1 MELVGGP
8 LGVAAIV
15 GVAFLLVVLAVL
27 HFRYRMFRRRK
38 GRGRGKSGALS
49 HARIEILET
58 KIIDADRKL
67 VLMRCDDIEH
77 LVMVGGPADVV
88 VENDVRK
95 VRGPGAAPAK
105 IPGLESER
113 RPPSWTPPVPA
124 KGHDTASAASPKT
137 PEPKR
142 PAADARQAS
151 AAPRAPAVQP
161 PLARTGGRSA
171 EPHPVASE
179 ITQNRA
185 SAQRSQ
191 SADSYGNRREP
202 TPPRRVP
209 AGQNPPPPNRSIS
222 QPTQSGG
229 DRQARPART
238 NGRGEPGAG
247 LPAAQIPWSDPDS
260 IENEIV
266 RALRFDPQ
274 TRGGA
279 TASGRREP
287 VAKPAMDS
295 SATLGDLADRLEE
308 ALAREMQAVA
318 PARKPDPVLEDF
330 SFDTVSDAR
339 PSEPPPP
346 PAPKERERPERR
358 ERSERG
364 ETQRPSMAAAP
375 EPEARREPP
384 PQPERREET
393 PVISLN
399 SRRREAADPLEDE
412 MARLLGEL
420 TSDTKGR

>member
-8 LGVAAIV
+8 PVVAAIA

-27 HFRYRMFRRRK
+27 HFRYRIFRRRK
-38 GRGRGKSGALS
+38 ARGRAKSTTLGGS
-49 HARIEILET
+49 RIEILET
-58 KIIDADRKL
+58 KVIDANRKF
-67 VLMRCDDIEH
+67 VLLRCDDIEH

-95 VRGPGAAPAK
+95 VRGPGAPPAK
-105 IPGLESER
+105 LPGFETER
-113 RPPSWTPPVPA
+113 RAAASTPPVPT
-124 KGHDTASAASPKT
+124 KPFDIPVAAAPRT

-142 PAADARQAS
+142 LAADARQAS
-151 AAPRAPAVQP
+151 VPSRAPAVQP
-161 PLARTGGRSA
+161 PLARAGTRSA
-171 EPHPVASE
+171 EPHPVASADA
-179 ITQNRA
+179 QNRA
-185 SAQRSQ
+185 SVQRP
-191 SADSYGNRREP
+191 ADSNAGRREP
-202 TPPRRVP
+202 TPPRRVA
-209 AGQNPPPPNRSIS
+209 AGQNPPPPNRSIP
-222 QPTQSGG
+222 QATQT
-229 DRQARPART
+229 ARPVRT
-238 NGRGEPGAG
+238 NGRAEPGAG

-279 TASGRREP
+279 SASGRREP
-287 VAKPAMDS
+287 VAAKPAMDS

-308 ALAREMQAVA
+308 ALAREMQSGA
-318 PARKPDPVLEDF
+318 PLRKPEPVLEDF
-330 SFDTVSDAR
+330 SFDTASDAR

-346 PAPKERERPERR
+346 PAPKERERLERRDPERTERR
-358 ERSERG
+358 ERSEPPP
-364 ETQRPSMAAAP
+364 RPTLAAAP